1 MTRAA
6 SEMTLGANRT
16 PMGPLP
22 DAPMG
27 QPDALAWE
35 RALANVLG
43 MTSFLESLG
52 PDRALS
58 RFRVEPEAS
67 EAR

>member
-16 PMGPLP
+16 PMSPLP

-35 RALANVLG
+35 RALAGRGNVLG
-43 MTSFLESLG
+43 MTTFLESLG
-52 PDRALS
+52 RTG
-58 RFRVEPEAS
+58 R
-67 EAR
+67 